1 MKDFFRRLFPFV
13 CLFLAFALAI
23 RLSLL
28 GRALADI
35 NFTANELVQIF
46 LRGLWFDV
54 TTAFW
59 AILPIALVYL
69 FVRRGF
75 WEKRGGRILEWCL
88 RLVFVYVLLFG
99 AVGEHLFWTEFTARY
114 NFIAVDYLVYTQEV
128 IGNIVESYP
137 IYWLLFAL
145 LVASSVVIWL
155 CHKIWPVGGQGL
167 PAIGKRA
174 RGFAVY
180 AVLVAALFLM
190 TNQAR
195 SQFGIN
201 AVANE
206 LSANGVYSLFYA
218 FGHNEI
224 DYARFYAKH
233 DDAKVAANI
242 QARLGLPAPPSAAA
256 PWARD
261 IKSKGPELR
270 KNVIMV
276 VMESHSAEFMK
287 TFGSTAAISPVMDD
301 LAKKGL
307 LFAQTY
313 ATGTR
318 TVRGLEALTLS
329 LPPTPGQSILR
340 REGNQNLY
348 SLGFIFRDR
357 GYDTK
362 FIYGGYGYFDN
373 MNAFFSANGFD
384 IVDRAVMPKDEVNF
398 ANVWGIADED
408 MFARSVREA
417 DAAYARK
424 QPFMHLIMTTSNH
437 RPYTYPDG
445 RIDLPSKTSGRA
457 GGVKYADY
465 SVGQL
470 LRWAKDKPWFKDT
483 LFVFVADH
491 THGASGKVELAPRK
505 YHIPMIFY
513 APGFIK
519 PKRIDTLTSQIDFAP
534 ILLGLLNFQYP
545 SKFFGQDVLN
555 DKTYCPRAFISTY
568 QKVALA
574 ENDTLTI
581 LSPKNQVQQLSWPE
595 TEAVNSAD
603 AQAADDA
610 IAYYQAASWWRD
622 IYGRIPTA
630 KEQSKGQ

>member
-1 MKDFFRRLFPFV
+1 MEKFFRRLVPFV
-13 CLFLAFALAI
+13 VLFLAFALAI

-28 GRALADI
+28 GRSFADI
-35 NFTANELVQIF
+35 GFTAPELAQIF
-46 LRGLWFDV
+46 LRGFWFDAA
-54 TTAFW
+54 TSLW
-59 AILPIALVYL
+59 AALPIAFVYL
-69 FVRRGF
+69 LVRRGF
-75 WEKRGGRILEWCL
+75 WEKRGGRVLEWCL
-88 RLVFVYVLLFG
+88 RLMFVYVLLFA

-137 IYWLLFAL
+137 IFWLLFAL
-145 LVASSVVIWL
+145 LVASVGVIWL
-155 CHKIWPVGGQGL
+155 THKIWPVGGKGL
-167 PAIGKRA
+167 PGMGKRA

-180 AVLVAALFLM
+180 MAVLAVFFGI
-190 TNQAR
+190 TQQSH
-195 SQFGIN
+195 SQFGTN

-224 DYARFYAKH
+224 DYARFYTKQ
-233 DDAKVAANI
+233 DDAVVAANI
-242 QARLGLPAPPSAAA
+242 QARLGFPVPPAAGTDWAKIIKPPGAE
-256 PWARD
+256 
-261 IKSKGPELR
+261 KH
-270 KNVIMV
+270 KNVMLV

-287 TFGSTAAISPVMDD
+287 TFGSTANISPVMDD
-301 LAKKGL
+301 LAKNGL

-340 REGNQNLY
+340 RAENENLY

-373 MNAFFSANGFD
+373 MNAFFLANGFD
-384 IVDRAVMPKDEVNF
+384 IVDRAVMPKEEIHF

-470 LRWAKDKPWFKDT
+470 LEWAKAKPWFKDT

-491 THGASGKVELAPRK
+491 THGASGKAELAPRK

-513 APGFIK
+513 APGFIQ

-555 DKTYCPRAFISTY
+555 DKAYRPRAFISTY
-568 QKVALA
+568 QKVGLL
-574 ENDTLTI
+574 EQNHLTI
-581 LSPKNQVQQLSWPE
+581 LSPKRQVAQLTWPQE
-595 TEAVNSAD
+595 EPMTAPDQTAE
-603 AQAADDA
+603 DDTV
-610 IAYYQAASWWRD
+610 AYYQTASWWRD

-630 KEQSKGQ
+630 PRQ